1 VVFAMKKNVFI
12 LIVIFSILFA
22 CLTVQRTL
30 AKYTSEVDS
39 NGEIAIADWLIKVNG
54 TDITTKGEDDKLK
67 EYLISDITWNDIDST
82 HYEID
87 VEEGYIAPGKAGS
100 LGITIDASECKVAV
114 DYEVYMNFEAV
125 EEYIRNNIGS
135 EYSSS
140 DATFKIV
147 GVYLVREGKP
157 DTLLTT
163 DADGKYVG
171 SILLPDISDPIKL
184 RADIRWELGS
194 ADPNAVSS
202 IFDSLLGSDTNNE
215 LNVPVTVTVKQKI
228 GE

>member
-1 VVFAMKKNVFI
+1 MKKNVLI
-12 LIVIFSILFA
+12 LIVVFTALFA
-22 CLTVQRTL
+22 CLTIQRTL
-30 AKYTSEVDS
+30 AKYSSEVS
-39 NGEIAIADWLIKVNG
+39 GNGQIAIADWLVKVNG
-54 TDITTKGEDDKLK
+54 TDITTKGEDDKIK
-67 EYLISDITWNDIDST
+67 EYAITDITWNDIDAA

-135 EYSSS
+135 GYDTS

-147 GVYLVREGKP
+147 GVYLVRQGRP
-157 DTLLTT
+157 DTLLSTN
-163 DADGKYVG
+163 ADGKYVG
-171 SILLPDISDPIKL
+171 SILLADIANPIKL

-194 ADPNAVSS
+194 ADPNATSS
-202 IFDSLLGSDTNNE
+202 VFDRLLGSDTNNE

-228 GE
+228 GA